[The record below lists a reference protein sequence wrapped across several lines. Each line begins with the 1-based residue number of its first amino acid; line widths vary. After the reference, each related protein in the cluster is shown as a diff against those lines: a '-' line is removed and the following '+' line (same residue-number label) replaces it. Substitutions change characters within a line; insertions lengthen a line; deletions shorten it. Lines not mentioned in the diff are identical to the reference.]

1 MFSIGDKVAWTMLDN
16 NIMVGTVRDLGF
28 GAAHITRVDGG
39 SCRVQESSL
48 RIATPEDIEAACSFF
63 ASIGMKHSDMAQAR
77 GVVTEVSELGK
88 GSGLMLAR
96 IDWGKHDMPER
107 VNVQNLAKVGA
118 NARFSAC

>member
-1 MFSIGDKVAWTMLDN
+1 MARKFSVSIGDRVAY
-16 NIMVGTVRDLGF
+16 
-28 GAAHITRVDGG
+28 
-39 SCRVQESSL
+39 SVQFL
-48 RIATPEDIEAACSFF
+48 